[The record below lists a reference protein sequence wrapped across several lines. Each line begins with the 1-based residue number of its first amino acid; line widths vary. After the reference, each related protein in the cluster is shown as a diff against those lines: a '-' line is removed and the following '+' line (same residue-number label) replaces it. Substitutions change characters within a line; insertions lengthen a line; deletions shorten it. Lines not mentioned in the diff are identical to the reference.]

1 MVAVNLPPNLKRGS
15 LCPQPS
21 RTKPESVGE
30 LFPGMMAAVADP
42 ETGEFLPIGSTGLL
56 CLKGASIFGGYLNQ
70 PDENRKKLRDGWLNT
85 GDLAMLDDDGFI
97 FIKGRISRGG
107 EMVPHM
113 SVEESIVKA
122 LGIQD
127 SEVPLIAVGSRL
139 DAAKGEA
146 LVLLSAFDVE
156 MSKLRRL
163 LTEAGLP
170 NLWIPKY
177 LVRIDSIP
185 LLSSGKLD
193 LGKIRKLCAAEE
205 SSV

>member
-1 MVAVNLPPNLKRGS
+1 
-15 LCPQPS
+15 
-21 RTKPESVGE
+21 
-30 LFPGMMAAVADP
+30 
-42 ETGEFLPIGSTGLL
+42 
-56 CLKGASIFGGYLNQ
+56 
-70 PDENRKKLRDGWLNT
+70 
-85 GDLAMLDDDGFI
+85 
-97 FIKGRISRGG
+97 
-107 EMVPHM
+107 M

>member
-1 MVAVNLPPNLKRGS
+1 MQRAYHKSPVSQITAHPFNAVTVIQEDDCARLTETAKQVVKRFK
-15 LCPQPS
+15 LVLTCAFHDI
-21 RTKPESVGE
+21 RAYT
-30 LFPGMMAAVADP
+30 A
-42 ETGEFLPIGSTGLL
+42 
-56 CLKGASIFGGYLNQ
+56 CNGAFV
-70 PDENRKKLRDGWLNT
+70 K
-85 GDLAMLDDDGFI
+85 
-97 FIKGRISRGG
+97 
-107 EMVPHM
+107 
-113 SVEESIVKA
+113 IVKA

>member
-1 MVAVNLPPNLKRGS
+1 MPPAE
-15 LCPQPS
+15 P
-21 RTKPESVGE
+21 
-30 LFPGMMAAVADP
+30 
-42 ETGEFLPIGSTGLL
+42 GEFLPIGSTGLL

-70 PDENRKKLRDGWLNT
+70 PDENKKKLRDGWLNT
-85 GDLAMLDDDGFI
+85 GDLAALDDDGFI
-97 FIKGRISRGG
+97 FIKGRISRFSKIGG

-127 SEVPLIAVGSRL
+127 SEIPLIAVGSRL
-139 DAAKGEA
+139 DVAKGES
-146 LVLLSAFDVE
+146 LVLLSTFDVE

-205 SSV
+205 SA